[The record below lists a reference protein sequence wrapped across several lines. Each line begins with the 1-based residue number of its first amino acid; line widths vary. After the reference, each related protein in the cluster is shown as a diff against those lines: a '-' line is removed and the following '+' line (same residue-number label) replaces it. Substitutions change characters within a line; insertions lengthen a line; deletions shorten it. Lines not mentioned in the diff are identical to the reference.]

1 MATRDLHDDAERL
14 APPMSLGAQG
24 RLSLKQGDPDPD
36 QLLLGAGQQLK
47 GRGKR
52 GDGGHQLF
60 EGFVIAF
67 KGGFARRDQLREA
80 GFPCHHAFKI
90 RAVEREGQVSLFRLL
105 PLDGG
110 QR

>member
-1 MATRDLHDDAERL
+1 MKSSFFRPSMPPGVVATLRYGQLPHQVR
-14 APPMSLGAQG
+14 S
-24 RLSLKQGDPDPD
+24 PDG
-36 QLLLGAGQQLK
+36 LLLGAGQQFK

-52 GDGGHQLF
+52 GDGGHQQF

-67 KGGFARRDQLREA
+67 EGGFAGRDELIEA
-80 GFPCHHAFKI
+80 GFPCHHVFKI
-90 RAVEREGQVSLFRLL
+90 RAVKRDGKVSLFRLL